1 MRHIH
6 TFDGFLNEGTE
17 IEIISMTDAGVS
29 NSNRTASTK
38 NHKDIEAYL
47 SSPDEWTDD
56 VSFKDK
62 QGVVYFVDDLVGKN
76 VKLGGKSILVQES
89 INEAQKSWTRDEVVD
104 LLQKYRQMAHA
115 TGSQNPMLSYSAMER
130 FIKENL

>member
-1 MRHIH
+1 MKKHLP
-6 TFDGFLNEGTE
+6 TFEDFLNEGTE

-29 NSNRTASTK
+29 NTNRAASTK

-76 VKLGGKSILVQES
+76 VKLGGKTILL
-89 INEAQKSWTRDEVVD
+89 SW
-104 LLQKYRQMAHA
+104 
-115 TGSQNPMLSYSAMER
+115 
-130 FIKENL
+130 

>member
-1 MRHIH
+1 MKHIR
-6 TFDGFLNEGTE
+6 TFESLLNEGAG

-76 VKLGGKSILVQES
+76 VKLGGKTILL
-89 INEAQKSWTRDEVVD
+89 SW
-104 LLQKYRQMAHA
+104 
-115 TGSQNPMLSYSAMER
+115 
-130 FIKENL
+130 